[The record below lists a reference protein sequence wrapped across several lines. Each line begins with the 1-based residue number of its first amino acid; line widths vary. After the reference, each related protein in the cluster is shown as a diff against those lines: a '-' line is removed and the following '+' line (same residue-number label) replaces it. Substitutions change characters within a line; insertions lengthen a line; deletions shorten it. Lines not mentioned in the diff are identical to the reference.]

1 MRRRHVR
8 AALGKDHPP
17 RRQERIVSTISSSEN
32 GAVLVRA
39 ADAERVGHPPQT
51 VQLLVDS
58 AATGGKLSAQR
69 VTLRDGADGARP
81 HHHAGSA
88 ELFFV
93 LSGSA
98 QLLAG
103 ERLLLAGEGDV
114 AVVPAG
120 MSHAFAAQPGADTD
134 LLIVIAPGVERFEYF
149 RHLARIAAGELPPES
164 LLAVQE
170 RYDTF
175 FEASPVWEQARSV

>member
-1 MRRRHVR
+1 M
-8 AALGKDHPP
+8 
-17 RRQERIVSTISSSEN
+17 STISSSEN

-51 VQLLVDS
+51 ILLVDS
-58 AATGGKLSAQR
+58 SATGGQLSAQR

-114 AVVPAG
+114 AVVPA
-120 MSHAFAAQPGADTD
+120 AFARVRGP
-134 LLIVIAPGVERFEYF
+134 
-149 RHLARIAAGELPPES
+149 ARRGH
-164 LLAVQE
+164 
-170 RYDTF
+170 
-175 FEASPVWEQARSV
+175 

>member
-1 MRRRHVR
+1 VS
-8 AALGKDHPP
+8 
-17 RRQERIVSTISSSEN
+17 RRQEGIVSTISSSEN

-39 ADAERVGHPPQT
+39 ADAERVGRPPQT
-51 VQLLVDS
+51 IQLLVDS

-103 ERLLLAGEGDV
+103 ERMLLAGEGDV

-120 MSHAFAAQPGADTD
+120 LSHAFAAPPGADTD

-175 FEASPVWEQARSV
+175 FEASPLWEQARSV